1 MSSSSSDIRVVVGI
15 DFGTTYSG
23 YAYAHKSNPNE
34 IKAQDSFKGHFVHGI
49 YKTPTVIRYDDDS
62 YTNVNSWGFPA
73 LEGRPDKRRS
83 PSHPSTSRPIELFKL
98 LLLGSVLTD
107 KPFIPDKLDYK
118 KVISDYLKE
127 LRKDVKKTI
136 ESHWLL
142 DFHENIMIVLT
153 VPAEFN
159 DNAISI
165 LRECALNAEL
175 IKEKDSGNLIFTTEP
190 EAAAIHSMDSLK
202 KEHKLKPGDSFMIV
216 DCGGGT
222 VDLTTRELT
231 EDDKLL
237 EITERSG
244 DFCGSCCIDKE
255 FVEFLGKNI
264 GKGAIDNLKE
274 NRYTDLQYLVQE
286 FCARAKIPF
295 TGQSESF
302 ETFDID
308 LDEKEYKVIKECIE
322 DDKKKDEL
330 AGKEWMIEVKF
341 EDVKKMFDPI
351 IERIFTLIRGQ
362 LGQLKRRSKK
372 VSVILLVGGFG
383 GSKYLQSRI
392 KNEFTTEVS
401 DISVST
407 EPIVAIMKGAVKY
420 GLEEEI
426 VKSRI
431 LKWTYGTDVV
441 RKWQPTD
448 PLSQKLPN
456 GCIKVFE
463 ILAERGKQVSLS
475 DKVIR
480 YFKPYSIQRKM
491 GFNMYVTSSNSAEYF
506 NDSEIKL
513 LREWEIKMNSS
524 SSLDDY
530 DEDDDIDIISLSL
543 GFGQVEICATAENSK
558 TGDKHEVT
566 FKQDFA

>member
-1 MSSSSSDIRVVVGI
+1 MSSSSSDVRVVVGI

-34 IKAQDSFKGHFVHGI
+34 IIAQDSCRGHLVHGI
-49 YKTPTVIRYDDDS
+49 YKIPTVISYDDDS
-62 YTNVNSWGFPA
+62 YTNVNSWGFSA
-73 LEGRPDKRRS
+73 LAAFEERRS
-83 PSHPSTSRPIELFKL
+83 PSTSKPIELFKL
-98 LLLGSVLTD
+98 LLLGNVLTD
-107 KPFIPDKLDYK
+107 KLSIPDKLDYK
-118 KVISDYLKE
+118 KVTSDYLKE
-127 LRKDVKKTI
+127 LCKDVKKTI
-136 ESHWLL
+136 ESHWRLL
-142 DFHENIMIVLT
+142 DFYENVMIVLT

-165 LRECALNAEL
+165 LRECAFNAEL
-175 IKEKDSGNLIFTTEP
+175 IKEKDSRNLIFTTEP
-190 EAAAIHSMDSLK
+190 EAAAIHSMYSLK
-202 KEHKLKPGDSFMIV
+202 KEHNLKPGDSFMIV

-244 DFCGSCCIDKE
+244 DFCGSCFIDKE

-264 GKGAIDNLKE
+264 GKDAIDNLRE
-274 NRYTDLQYLVQE
+274 NRYTNLQYLVQE
-286 FCARAKIPF
+286 FSDHAKIPF

-302 ETFDID
+302 ETFNID
-308 LDEKEYKVIKECIE
+308 LEYEYKVIKEYIE
-322 DDKKKDEL
+322 DEKKKGELDE
-330 AGKEWMIEVKF
+330 KEWMIEVKF
-341 EDVKKMFDPI
+341 DDVKKMFDPI
-351 IERIFTLIRGQ
+351 IERIFKLIRGQ
-362 LGQLKRRSKK
+362 LEQLKRCNKK

-383 GSKYLQSRI
+383 GSKYLQARI
-392 KNEFTTEVS
+392 KDEFTTEVS
-401 DISVST
+401 GISVST
-407 EPIVAIMKGAVKY
+407 QPIVAIMKGAVKY
-420 GLEEEI
+420 GLEKKI

-456 GCIKVFE
+456 GYIKVFE
-463 ILAERGKQVSLS
+463 ILAKRGKQVSLS
-475 DKVIR
+475 DKVIK

-491 GFNMYVTSSNSAEYF
+491 GFNMYVTLSNSAEYF
-506 NDSEIKL
+506 NNNSEIKL

-524 SSLDDY
+524 SGLDDY
-530 DEDDDIDIISLSL
+530 DEDDDVISLSL

-566 FKQDFA
+566 FKQDFD